1 MKSFLKTMQ
10 NRSAKEAAFYIA
22 EKKAQRERREI
33 CVHRNPMGDLKR
45 DVFYVT
51 PKKKVGDNVK
61 KYKHVRT
68 FEPEGNEGEYE
79 QVRIR
84 DHSKLETGTRVL
96 LNSDDVQIVTD
107 VTSRQIVTNVGN
119 KFRKSDGVEWGGG
132 DKEITYKLIK
142 NKS

>member
-1 MKSFLKTMQ
+1 MQ
-10 NRSAKEAAFYIA
+10 NKSAKEAALDIA

-33 CVHRNPMGDLKR
+33 CVHREPMGDLKE

-61 KYKHVRT
+61 NYKHVQT
-68 FEPEGNEGEYE
+68 FEPEGNGAEYE

-84 DHSKLETGTRVL
+84 DHSELEKGTRVL
-96 LNSDDVQIVTD
+96 LNSDDVQIVTN
-107 VTSRQIVTNVGN
+107 VTSRQIVTNIGN

-132 DKEITYKLIK
+132 DKKITHKLIK
-142 NKS
+142 KQ